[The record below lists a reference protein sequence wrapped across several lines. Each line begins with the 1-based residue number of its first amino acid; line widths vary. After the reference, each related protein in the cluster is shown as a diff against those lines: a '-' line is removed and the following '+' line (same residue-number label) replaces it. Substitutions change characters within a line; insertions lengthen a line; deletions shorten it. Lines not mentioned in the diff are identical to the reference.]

1 MIWYQIPM
9 SKPPKRSWRPD
20 LRPPGLHMGRGGRTK
35 DRDVSERR
43 CIVTGET
50 APKAGLIR
58 FVVGPDGTVVPDVLE
73 KLPGRGMWVAADRAA
88 LDKAGKGQFSR
99 SAKAPVVV
107 PDGLADEV
115 ERQMVRRVVDL
126 IALARKAGLAVCGF
140 EKVKGW
146 LAGGERVRAL
156 LQASDGSE
164 RGKTKLWTPEGARY
178 FGCLTAQE
186 LGLAFGRGEV
196 IHGALASGRLS
207 DRVVEE
213 ATKLKGLR
221 EIDGGEGTVGKDK

>member
-1 MIWYQIPM
+1 
-9 SKPPKRSWRPD
+9 
-20 LRPPGLHMGRGGRTK
+20 MGRGGRTK

-58 FVVGPDGTVVPDVLE
+58 FVIGPDNMVYPDVLE
-73 KLPGRGMWVAADRAA
+73 KLPGRGMWVTASRDA
-88 LDKAGKGQFSR
+88 LDKAGKGQFSK
-99 SAKAPVVV
+99 SAKQAVNV
-107 PDGLADEV
+107 PDGLTDEV
-115 ERQMVRRVVDL
+115 ERQLARRVVDL
-126 IALARKAGLAVCGF
+126 IALARKAGSAVCGF

-146 LAGGERVRAL
+146 VSGGERVRAL

-196 IHGALASGRLS
+196 VHGALASGRLS

-213 ATKLKGLR
+213 AIKLKSLR
-221 EIDGGEGTVGKDK
+221 EIEGGEGTDRKDKETT